1 MKKKKI
7 EKMKECR
14 HDWAM
19 LLAQKGKKI
28 IPVSVA
34 RVCLK
39 CGELKLGFRSL
50 KISRFRVAIED
61 GTLLRI
67 PVGTNLYK

>member
-1 MKKKKI
+1 MKKRKKFR
-7 EKMKECR
+7 ERECK

-19 LLAQKGKKI
+19 LLAKKGGKI

-34 RVCLK
+34 KVCLK